1 MSGGIPAT
9 LVQQPGGHPATP
21 GGGRDEEPRNEEQP
35 FRRSSDRFDRWRSDG
50 GAILNC
56 HVPNHVL
63 NGATGLGLGGHG
75 DPCVE

>member
-1 MSGGIPAT
+1 MTGGIPAT

-21 GGGRDEEPRNEEQP
+21 GGGSDKEPGNAGQP
-35 FRRSSDRFDRWRSDG
+35 FRRNSDRSDGWRSGG
-50 GAILNC
+50 GAILND

-63 NGATGLGLGGHG
+63 NGATGLGFGSHG